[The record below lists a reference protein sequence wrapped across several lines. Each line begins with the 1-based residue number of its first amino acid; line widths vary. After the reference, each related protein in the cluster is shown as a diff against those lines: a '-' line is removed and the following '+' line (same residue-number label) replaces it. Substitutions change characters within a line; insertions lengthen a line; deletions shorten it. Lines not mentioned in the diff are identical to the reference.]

1 MLLKGEGGEHSA
13 MARTVGMP
21 MAILATL
28 ILTKKLKP
36 PVGVLLPVMQSVY
49 RPVLREL
56 EYNGISFTD
65 EVE

>member
-1 MLLKGEGGEHSA
+1 
-13 MARTVGMP
+13 